1 MRLASE
7 NHTLKRVL
15 TDPRMLSGTGNAY
28 SDEILHAA
36 RLSPFRTTSHLNEE
50 EWARLYRSV
59 QTVLATWIDQLAFR
73 GAFSRRVYGESCRDC
88 ESKVQRIAY
97 VDGEMNASWMA
108 RY

>member
-1 MRLASE
+1 VRLASE

-15 TDPRMLSGTGNAY
+15 TDPRMLSGIGNAY

-59 QTVLATWIDQLAFR
+59 QTVLATWIDQLAF
-73 GAFSRRVYGESCRDC
+73 SRRI
-88 ESKVQRIAY
+88 SK
-97 VDGEMNASWMA
+97 A
-108 RY
+108 RLWRVL